1 MSSTKDAK
9 TNQASPS
16 SFSNRRISAFAGSKH
31 IGFDEDERERKQES
45 ATEFFFAKHKVV
57 RLEPWTMD
65 QIWHKL
71 VKQDDKGH
79 SHFKLDKIIDV
90 VMGGVLRFLANPKIG
105 SQEYGEKKI
114 LKMKDLALYCR
125 KLPPVLRSDVIKRL
139 EERLNEEGFSMRNC
153 GGADFNAKYL
163 SHLFMPMITE
173 SSHLFKQKKL
183 HKKGSE
189 TWGQMPTIFSA
200 SQHF

>member
-90 VMGGVLRFLANPKIG
+90 VM
-105 SQEYGEKKI
+105 
-114 LKMKDLALYCR
+114 
-125 KLPPVLRSDVIKRL
+125 
-139 EERLNEEGFSMRNC
+139 
-153 GGADFNAKYL
+153 
-163 SHLFMPMITE
+163 
-173 SSHLFKQKKL
+173 
-183 HKKGSE
+183 
-189 TWGQMPTIFSA
+189 
-200 SQHF
+200 